1 MKKFLAGALIIALLV
16 ALPAVANAAVKSGN
30 QEVRGGILITYDMNE
45 NTVFEVDA
53 GFGYFVSDFLEV
65 VVYVM
70 LEWDDDASMENY
82 ALAVAGLFHF
92 ATTGT
97 SVPYV
102 GIFAAWV
109 GGDQADWLG
118 DYALGLLIGCKFFM
132 SESAILFVEYRYTHY
147 LDNQTNSAADG
158 EHQIMTGFAWL
169 F

>member
-30 QEVRGGILITYDMNE
+30 QEVRGGITLTYDMDE
-45 NTVFEVDA
+45 DTTIEVDA

-70 LEWDDDASMENY
+70 LQWNDDSSTESY
-82 ALAVAGLFHF
+82 GLGVAGLFHF

-97 SVPYV
+97 TVPYV
-102 GIFAAWV
+102 GIGAMWI
-109 GGDQADWLG
+109 GGDWADYVG
-118 DYALGLLIGCKFFM
+118 DYALAAIIGCKFFM
-132 SESAILFVEYRYTHY
+132 SESAILFVEYTYMHY
-147 LDNQTNSAADG
+147 MDNQVNSASDG